1 MNPAAT
7 ASPAATPTPADSGHP
22 DPGSATPVSLPIY
35 LDCDTGV
42 DDALAL
48 AYLVARPE
56 VDLLGVGSVSGNTD
70 AATAARNTLDL
81 LALLDRA
88 DVPVA
93 VGAHDPLAARYRGGA
108 AHVHGDNGIGG
119 VVLPRAAAEPVTES
133 AAELLVRLAT
143 ENPGRLRVLAV
154 GPLTNLALALRLQPR
169 LPELVAELTIMGG
182 AALVPG
188 NVTPVAEANIH
199 NDPEAAAE
207 VFDAPW
213 PIVLAPLDVT
223 MEHVL
228 TERHRQ
234 QILAVEHPAVPYL
247 GRMLETY
254 FAHYAGIFG
263 EPACAMHD
271 PLAAA
276 LAVDGLRLGSA
287 PTVGVV
293 VDAGDGPG
301 RGQTVCDLRGRHV
314 GHPEQPGAHC
324 RVVLTLA
331 EEFSAHLVST
341 LQRLAPPAA
350 DRRRAAGDPAVARD
364 PAAADATA
372 AGDRGAPPPLTVVG
386 SINLDLTAVGERLP
400 EAGETVGGATLVR
413 QTGGKGANQAVAAAR
428 LAGRSRFV
436 GAVGDDADGARMLA
450 ELAEAGVDVAAVTTV
465 DAPTGTALIV
475 VDAAGENQIAVCPG
489 ANALVDVADVAFAD
503 DETVLCQLEIEL
515 DVVLA
520 AARRHRGYFAL
531 NAAPARSLPAELIER
546 CDLIIVNESEYAL
559 IPELAEA
566 ALVAVTYG
574 GEGSA
579 LYRRG
584 ERIAAAPSI
593 PTQVVNTVGAGDAFC
608 AALVLA
614 LRGGYDEATALTL
627 ANAVGAHAVADS
639 AAQPRFERL
648 DHYLPEGAETT
659 GR

>member
-1 MNPAAT
+1 M
-7 ASPAATPTPADSGHP
+7 TPADP
-22 DPGSATPVSLPIY
+22 ATTTDSRLPLY

-48 AYLVARPE
+48 AYLAATPA
-56 VDLLGVGSVSGNTD
+56 VDLLGVGSVSGNID
-70 AATAARNTLDL
+70 AATGARNTLDL
-81 LALLDRA
+81 LALLGRSE
-88 DVPVA
+88 VPVA
-93 VGAHDPLAARYRGGA
+93 VGAHDPLAVGYRGGA
-108 AHVHGDNGIGG
+108 PHVHGDNGIGG
-119 VVLPRAAAEPVTES
+119 VVLPPAAGQPVDES
-133 AAELLVRLAT
+133 AAELLVRLAQ
-143 ENPGRLRVLAV
+143 ENPGRLRVLAI
-154 GPLTNLALALRLQPR
+154 GPLTNLALALRLEPR
-169 LPELVAELTIMGG
+169 LPELVAEVTIMGG

-213 PIVLAPLDVT
+213 PILLAPLDVT

-234 QILAVEHPAVPYL
+234 QIMAVDHPVAPYL
-247 GRMLETY
+247 GSMLAPY
-254 FAHYAGIFG
+254 FTHYADVFG

-276 LAVDGLRLGSA
+276 LAVGALRIGSA
-287 PTVGVV
+287 PTVAAV

-331 EEFSAHLVST
+331 EPFSQHLVAT
-341 LQRLAPPAA
+341 LQRLAPSVTPSTPA
-350 DRRRAAGDPAVARD
+350 
-364 PAAADATA
+364 
-372 AGDRGAPPPLTVVG
+372 LTVVG

-400 EAGETVGGATLVR
+400 SAGETVGGAALHR

-428 LAGRSRFV
+428 LAGRSRFI
-436 GAVGDDADGARMLA
+436 GAVGHDDDGTRMLGDLTA
-450 ELAEAGVDVAAVTTV
+450 AGVDVSSVATV

-489 ANALVDVADVAFAD
+489 ANARVDLAGIDLAD

-515 DVVLA
+515 DVVVE

-559 IPELAEA
+559 IPELARA

-574 GEGSA
+574 GDGSA
-579 LYRRG
+579 LYRDG
-584 ERIAAAPSI
+584 VRIAEAPSL

-614 LRGGYDEATALTL
+614 LRAGHDDATALAV

-639 AAQPRFERL
+639 AAQPHFASLE
-648 DHYLPEGAETT
+648 HYLSGAAATS
-659 GR
+659 

>member
-1 MNPAAT
+1 MNSAAT
-7 ASPAATPTPADSGHP
+7 VTADSGHDDSSDAAP
-22 DPGSATPVSLPIY
+22 ASLPVY
-35 LDCDTGV
+35 VDCDTGV

-56 VDLLGVGSVSGNTD
+56 VDLLGVGSVSGNID

-93 VGAHDPLAARYRGGA
+93 VGAHDPLVGLYRGGA

-119 VVLPRAAAEPVTES
+119 VVLPEAATQPIAES

-154 GPLTNLALALRLQPR
+154 GPLTNLALALRLERR

-199 NDPEAAAE
+199 NDAEAAAE
-207 VFDAPW
+207 VFDASW
-213 PIVLAPLDVT
+213 PILLTPLDVT

-234 QILAVEHPAVPYL
+234 QILAIDHPAVPYL
-247 GRMLETY
+247 SSMLETY

-276 LAVDGLRLGSA
+276 LAVGGLPIASA
-287 PTVGVV
+287 PTVNAV

-331 EEFSAHLVST
+331 EEFSPHLVAT
-341 LQRLAPPAA
+341 LQRLAPAAPGGGAASGRADPTPA
-350 DRRRAAGDPAVARD
+350 
-364 PAAADATA
+364 
-372 AGDRGAPPPLTVVG
+372 LTVVG

-436 GAVGDDADGARMLA
+436 GAVGDDADGARMLT
-450 ELAEAGVDVAAVTTV
+450 ELAEAGVDVSAVATV

-489 ANALVDVADVAFAD
+489 ANALVEVTDTDFAD

-515 DVVLA
+515 DVVVA
-520 AARRHRGYFAL
+520 TARRHRGYFAL

-559 IPELAEA
+559 IPELADAE
-566 ALVAVTYG
+566 LVAVTYG
-574 GEGSA
+574 GDGSA

-584 ERIAAAPSI
+584 ERIAQAPSV
-593 PTQVVNTVGAGDAFC
+593 PTRVVNTVGAGDAFC

-614 LRGGYDEATALTL
+614 LRSGHDEATALAV
-627 ANAVGAHAVADS
+627 ANAVGSHAVADS
-639 AAQPRFERL
+639 AAQPRFAPLE
-648 DHYLPEGAETT
+648 HYLAGAAPSA
-659 GR
+659 

>member
-1 MNPAAT
+1 M
-7 ASPAATPTPADSGHP
+7 
-22 DPGSATPVSLPIY
+22 
-35 LDCDTGV
+35 
-42 DDALAL
+42 
-48 AYLVARPE
+48 
-56 VDLLGVGSVSGNTD
+56 
-70 AATAARNTLDL
+70 
-81 LALLDRA
+81 
-88 DVPVA
+88 
-93 VGAHDPLAARYRGGA
+93 AHE
-108 AHVHGDNGIGG
+108 H
-119 VVLPRAAAEPVTES
+119 
-133 AAELLVRLAT
+133 
-143 ENPGRLRVLAV
+143 PGRLRVLAI
-154 GPLTNLALALRLQPR
+154 GPLTNLALALRLEPR
-169 LPELVAELTIMGG
+169 LPELVAEVTIMGG

-213 PIVLAPLDVT
+213 PILLAPLDVT

-234 QILAVEHPAVPYL
+234 QILAIDHPVAPYL
-247 GRMLETY
+247 GSMLAPY
-254 FAHYAGIFG
+254 FTHYADVFG

-276 LAVDGLRLGSA
+276 LAVGGLRPDSA
-287 PTVGVV
+287 PNVRVA

-301 RGQTVCDLRGRHV
+301 RGQTVSDLRGRHV

-331 EEFSAHLVST
+331 EPFSQHLVST
-341 LQRLAPPAA
+341 LQRLAPAVHPPTPA
-350 DRRRAAGDPAVARD
+350 
-364 PAAADATA
+364 
-372 AGDRGAPPPLTVVG
+372 LTVVG

-400 EAGETVGGATLVR
+400 APGETVGGATLHR

-436 GAVGDDADGARMLA
+436 GAVGHDADGARMLA
-450 ELAEAGVDVAAVTTV
+450 ELSAAGVDVAQVTTV
-465 DAPTGTALIV
+465 EAPTGTALIV

-489 ANALVDVADVAFAD
+489 ANALVDLTGVEFAD
-503 DETVLCQLEIEL
+503 DETLLCQLEIEL
-515 DVVLA
+515 DVVVE

-559 IPELAEA
+559 IPELADA

-574 GEGSA
+574 GDGSA

-584 ERIAAAPSI
+584 ERIAEAPSI
-593 PTQVVNTVGAGDAFC
+593 PTQVINTVGAGDAFC

-614 LRGGYDEATALTL
+614 LRSGQDESSALAA

-639 AAQPRFERL
+639 AAQPVFDRL
-648 DHYLPEGAETT
+648 DHYLPRGATSS
-659 GR
+659 

>member
-1 MNPAAT
+1 VTASDPGLTADPAA
-7 ASPAATPTPADSGHP
+7 AA
-22 DPGSATPVSLPIY
+22 DPRWPLY

-48 AYLVARPE
+48 AYLAATPV
-56 VDLLGVGSVSGNTD
+56 VDLLGVGSVSGNID
-70 AATAARNTLDL
+70 AATGARNTLDL
-81 LALLDRA
+81 LALLGRSE
-88 DVPVA
+88 VPVA
-93 VGAHDPLAARYRGGA
+93 VGAHDPLAVGYRGGA
-108 AHVHGDNGIGG
+108 PHVHGGNGIGG
-119 VVLPRAAAEPVTES
+119 VVLPPAATVPVAES
-133 AAELLVRLAT
+133 AAELLVRLAH
-143 ENPGRLRVLAV
+143 EHPGRLRVLAI
-154 GPLTNLALALRLQPR
+154 GPLTNLALALRLEPR
-169 LPELVAELTIMGG
+169 LPELVAEVTIMGG

-213 PIVLAPLDVT
+213 PILLVPLDVT
-223 MEHVL
+223 MDHAL
-228 TERHRQ
+228 TERHRR
-234 QILAVEHPAVPYL
+234 QILAIDHPVAPYL
-247 GRMLETY
+247 GSMLAPYLT
-254 FAHYAGIFG
+254 HYADVFG

-276 LAVDGLRLGSA
+276 LAVGGLRPGSA
-287 PTVGVV
+287 PTVRVV

-331 EEFSAHLVST
+331 EPFSPHLVTT
-341 LQRLAPPAA
+341 LQRLAPTVQPTSPA
-350 DRRRAAGDPAVARD
+350 
-364 PAAADATA
+364 
-372 AGDRGAPPPLTVVG
+372 LTVVG

-400 EAGETVGGATLVR
+400 GPGETVGGATLHR

-436 GAVGDDADGARMLA
+436 GAVGHDADGARMLA
-450 ELAEAGVDVAAVTTV
+450 ELSAAGVDVAQVTTV

-489 ANALVDVADVAFAD
+489 ANALVDLTGVEFAD

-515 DVVLA
+515 EVVVEA
-520 AARRHRGYFAL
+520 ALRHRGYFAL

-559 IPELAEA
+559 IPELADA

-574 GEGSA
+574 GDGSA
-579 LYRRG
+579 LLRRG
-584 ERIAAAPSI
+584 ERVAGAPSN
-593 PTQVVNTVGAGDAFC
+593 PTEVINTVGAGDAFC

-614 LRGGYDEATALTL
+614 LRSGLDEASALAA
-627 ANAVGAHAVADS
+627 ANAVGARAVADS
-639 AAQPRFERL
+639 AAQPAFDRL
-648 DHYLPEGAETT
+648 EHYLPRAAPAS
-659 GR
+659 

>member
-1 MNPAAT
+1 MNSAAT
-7 ASPAATPTPADSGHP
+7 VTPADSGPH
-22 DPGSATPVSLPIY
+22 GSNPHDSSDVAPALLPLY

-48 AYLVARPE
+48 AYLVATPG
-56 VDLLGVGSVSGNTD
+56 VDLLGVGSVSGNID

-81 LALLDRA
+81 LALLDRT

-93 VGAHDPLAARYRGGA
+93 VGAHDPLAGRYRGGA

-119 VVLPRAAAEPVTES
+119 VVLPEAATQPVAES
-133 AAELLVRLAT
+133 AAELLVRLAA

-154 GPLTNLALALRLQPR
+154 GPLTNLALALRLEPR
-169 LPELVAELTIMGG
+169 LPELVAEVTIMGG

-199 NDPEAAAE
+199 NDAEAAAA

-228 TERHRQ
+228 TEHHRQ
-234 QILAVEHPAVPYL
+234 QILAVDHPVVPYL
-247 GRMLETY
+247 SSMLETY
-254 FAHYAGIFG
+254 FAHYAGVFG

-276 LAVDGLRLGSA
+276 LAVGGVRTDVA
-287 PTVGVV
+287 PRVALV

-301 RGQTVCDLRGRHV
+301 RGQTVADLRGRHV
-314 GHPEQPGAHC
+314 GHPEQAGAHC

-331 EEFSAHLVST
+331 EAFSPHLVAT
-341 LQRLAPPAA
+341 LQRLAPAPE
-350 DRRRAAGDPAVARD
+350 P
-364 PAAADATA
+364 ATA
-372 AGDRGAPPPLTVVG
+372 QEGPALTVVG

-400 EAGETVGGATLVR
+400 SAGETVGGATLVR
-413 QTGGKGANQAVAAAR
+413 QTGGKGANQAMAAAR

-436 GAVGDDADGARMLA
+436 GAVGQDADGARMLG
-450 ELAEAGVDVAAVTTV
+450 ELSEAGVDVSPVRTV
-465 DAPTGTALIV
+465 GEPTGTALIV

-489 ANALVDVADVAFAD
+489 ANAHVDLTGIDFTA

-515 DVVLA
+515 DVVVET
-520 AARRHRGYFAL
+520 ARRHRGYFAL

-559 IPELAEA
+559 IPELAGAE
-566 ALVAVTYG
+566 LVAVTYG
-574 GEGSA
+574 GDGSA

-584 ERIAAAPSI
+584 ERVAEAPSL
-593 PTQVVNTVGAGDAFC
+593 PAEVVNTVGAGDAFC

-614 LRGGYDEATALTL
+614 LRAGHDEATALAV

-639 AAQPRFERL
+639 AAQPRFATL
-648 DHYLPEGAETT
+648 DHYLPTAAPSS
-659 GR
+659 